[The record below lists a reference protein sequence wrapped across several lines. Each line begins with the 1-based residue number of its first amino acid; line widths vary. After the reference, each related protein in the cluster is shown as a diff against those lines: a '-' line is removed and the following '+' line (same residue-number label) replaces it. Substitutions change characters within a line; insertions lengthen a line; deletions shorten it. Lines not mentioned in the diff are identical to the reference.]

1 MTEELDFD
9 LGFEDNEETET
20 TEYNEDYNSTEV
32 IENEL
37 GETYSREEVNEW
49 TSLVNSAKHL
59 IQTGELSEHNAL
71 ETIQGVYGE
80 YLKKRDIEEAFNEG
94 IKPEDISKEAFEL
107 WEQNIGKMNIAQ
119 AMEKVDPFLDGFEN
133 GANKTRSYKRVTP
146 RKVDPFLDGFQSY
159 YE

>member
-1 MTEELDFD
+1 MENDIDIF
-9 LGFEDNEETET
+9 NEVLETIEPI
-20 TEYNEDYNSTEV
+20 EDYNSYSEV
-32 IENEL
+32 VENDQ
-37 GETYSREEVNEW
+37 GQTFTAEERDYW
-49 TSLVNSAKHL
+49 KSLVHEANDL
-59 IQTGELSEHNAL
+59 INTGELSEHNAL

-80 YLKKRDIEEAFNEG
+80 YLQKRDIEEAFNQG

-119 AMEKVDPFLDGFEN
+119 AMEKVDPFLEGFEN